1 MYDHGCCDHV
11 YGISTKCSSNIQRQS
26 WINKKSDRS
35 YVCFCVDVRKFF
47 CVYVNTG
54 NGQRGRN
61 GYTEST
67 GSVDLE
73 ETMLSV
79 NMNQDVEKYQESVA
93 AGLNAQQTIAAI
105 LALAVSTCVIC
116 ILYFG
121 FDLPLVIDVYI
132 AIPVCIP
139 IILPALGRQYG
150 LSVTDRIKQS
160 NKRKRVILFYS
171 WKEETIKKRN
181 EKTPEKKRRGT
192 DDKKQ
197 DKKDEK
203 NNKTVRSIFK
213 SKK

>member
-1 MYDHGCCDHV
+1 
-11 YGISTKCSSNIQRQS
+11 
-26 WINKKSDRS
+26 
-35 YVCFCVDVRKFF
+35 
-47 CVYVNTG
+47 
-54 NGQRGRN
+54 
-61 GYTEST
+61 
-67 GSVDLE
+67 
-73 ETMLSV
+73 MLSV

-181 EKTPEKKRRGT
+181 EKTTEKKRRGT

>member
-1 MYDHGCCDHV
+1 M
-11 YGISTKCSSNIQRQS
+11 
-26 WINKKSDRS
+26 
-35 YVCFCVDVRKFF
+35 FCVDVRKFF

-139 IILPALGRQYG
+139 IILPALGSSMI
-150 LSVTDRIKQS
+150 SVTDGL
-160 NKRKRVILFYS
+160 NRVI
-171 WKEETIKKRN
+171 R
-181 EKTPEKKRRGT
+181 EKGLYCFILGKRRL
-192 DDKKQ
+192 
-197 DKKDEK
+197 
-203 NNKTVRSIFK
+203 
-213 SKK
+213 

>member
-1 MYDHGCCDHV
+1 
-11 YGISTKCSSNIQRQS
+11 
-26 WINKKSDRS
+26 
-35 YVCFCVDVRKFF
+35 
-47 CVYVNTG
+47 
-54 NGQRGRN
+54 
-61 GYTEST
+61 
-67 GSVDLE
+67 
-73 ETMLSV
+73 MLSV

-160 NKRKRVILFYS
+160 NKRTRVILFYS

-181 EKTPEKKRRGT
+181 EKTPEKKRRET

-197 DKKDEK
+197 DNKDEK

>member
-1 MYDHGCCDHV
+1 
-11 YGISTKCSSNIQRQS
+11 
-26 WINKKSDRS
+26 
-35 YVCFCVDVRKFF
+35 
-47 CVYVNTG
+47 
-54 NGQRGRN
+54 
-61 GYTEST
+61 
-67 GSVDLE
+67 
-73 ETMLSV
+73 MLSV

-121 FDLPLVIDVYI
+121 FDLPIVMD
-132 AIPVCIP
+132 VCIP

-181 EKTPEKKRRGT
+181 EKTPEKKRRET

>member
-1 MYDHGCCDHV
+1 
-11 YGISTKCSSNIQRQS
+11 
-26 WINKKSDRS
+26 
-35 YVCFCVDVRKFF
+35 
-47 CVYVNTG
+47 
-54 NGQRGRN
+54 
-61 GYTEST
+61 
-67 GSVDLE
+67 
-73 ETMLSV
+73 MLSV
-79 NMNQDVEKYQESVA
+79 NMNQDVEKYQEFVA

-181 EKTPEKKRRGT
+181 EKTPEKKRRET